1 MRRQRL
7 WLPSL
12 WLEPRSPC
20 ARTTIAAAA
29 ILRLGR
35 TTATA
40 NTTGNTM
47 RPVTAA
53 AIAALGLAPA
63 AITEERTPMRKR
75 YLFVALAVFFPLATN
90 SLAWDGVD
98 TESGNDVEIGSGNL
112 VRPGRDIEVY
122 DYGSGSYRDV
132 EVQSIRRSGS
142 SVEVE
147 VYDNESGEYRTF
159 EMEDE

>member
-1 MRRQRL
+1 
-7 WLPSL
+7 
-12 WLEPRSPC
+12 
-20 ARTTIAAAA
+20 
-29 ILRLGR
+29 
-35 TTATA
+35 
-40 NTTGNTM
+40 
-47 RPVTAA
+47 
-53 AIAALGLAPA
+53 
-63 AITEERTPMRKR
+63 MRKR
-75 YLFVALAVFFPLATN
+75 PLFAALAVFFPLATN

>member
-1 MRRQRL
+1 
-7 WLPSL
+7 
-12 WLEPRSPC
+12 
-20 ARTTIAAAA
+20 
-29 ILRLGR
+29 
-35 TTATA
+35 
-40 NTTGNTM
+40 M

-53 AIAALGLAPA
+53 AIAALGLAPV

-75 YLFVALAVFFPLATN
+75 PLFAALAVFVPLATN

-147 VYDNESGEYRTF
+147 VYDNESGEHRTF

>member
-1 MRRQRL
+1 MRTRL
-7 WLPSL
+7 LF
-12 WLEPRSPC
+12 
-20 ARTTIAAAA
+20 
-29 ILRLGR
+29 
-35 TTATA
+35 
-40 NTTGNTM
+40 
-47 RPVTAA
+47 
-53 AIAALGLAPA
+53 AALA
-63 AITEERTPMRKR
+63 
-75 YLFVALAVFFPLATN
+75 LFFSPATN